1 MKVSLGRNIGY
12 GLLFFVIVAVASG
25 LGIVLSILMSSTPS
39 STDPSAGFSVAFQVM
54 SNILMIPIV
63 ATILALIVGIIQGK
77 LARSKKDALIAGG
90 VTGAIGTV
98 LLLFIMVGFIYVAF
112 TTKFGPSTTTAS
124 SGEVNIVMSTIQ
136 FILLLI
142 PSAILGSVSAF
153 LSIKYIFP
161 GEEPDEKATKEKTT
175 ITTPSR
181 KEETTTSQQKKIYKC
196 PKCGEIIEY
205 GENPCHSCGT
215 YLKWP

>member
-1 MKVSLGRNIGY
+1 MKVSLGRNISY
-12 GLLFFVIVAVASG
+12 GLLFFILVGIVSG
-25 LGIVLSILMSSTPS
+25 LGILLNILMSPTPS
-39 STDPSAGFSVAFQVM
+39 GNDPSAAFSMIFQVM
-54 SNILMIPIV
+54 GNLLTIPIV
-63 ATILALIVGIIQGK
+63 ATILALIVGILQGK
-77 LARSKKDALIAGG
+77 LAMNKKDALISGA
-90 VTGAIGTV
+90 VTGAIGTI
-98 LLLFIMVGFIYVAF
+98 LLLFIIIGLLYVTF
-112 TTKFGPSTTTAS
+112 TIKGGTATAS
-124 SGEVNIVMSTIQ
+124 NAEFDVVGAIKQ
-136 FILLLI
+136 FILTLV

-161 GEEPDEKATKEKTT
+161 VEELDEKATKEKTT
-175 ITTPSR
+175 ITTPPR